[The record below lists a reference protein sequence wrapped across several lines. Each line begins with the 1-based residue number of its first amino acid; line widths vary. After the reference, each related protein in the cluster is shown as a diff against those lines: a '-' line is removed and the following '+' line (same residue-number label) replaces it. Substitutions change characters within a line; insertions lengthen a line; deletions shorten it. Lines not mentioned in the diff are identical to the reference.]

1 MLTLPTTA
9 SAVCANVWIPAMAIL
24 PAKLNSFG
32 SSLVGLTIGGQESG
46 YRAREQAG
54 GGPARSFWQF
64 ERGGIR
70 GVLTHPA
77 SRDMAVAACTEL
89 GIVPTVDGVYEA
101 MAVNDVLGAVMA
113 RLLLWTDPGPLPL
126 DRDGAYALY
135 LRLWRPGKPDDSRW
149 PPAYEAALH
158 ALAD

>member
-1 MLTLPTTA
+1 MQLLPERTHSPRA
-9 SAVCANVWIPAMAIL
+9 DLI
-24 PAKLNSFG
+24 
-32 SSLVGLTIGGQESG
+32 GLAIGGQESG
-46 YRAREQAG
+46 YRTRVQMG

-64 ERGGIR
+64 ERGGVR

-77 SRDMAVAACTEL
+77 SRDAAAAACTEL
-89 GIVPTVDGVYEA
+89 GILPTVDVVYDA
-101 MAVNDVLGAVMA
+101 MATNDMLGAVLA

-126 DRDGAYALY
+126 DRDGAYVFY